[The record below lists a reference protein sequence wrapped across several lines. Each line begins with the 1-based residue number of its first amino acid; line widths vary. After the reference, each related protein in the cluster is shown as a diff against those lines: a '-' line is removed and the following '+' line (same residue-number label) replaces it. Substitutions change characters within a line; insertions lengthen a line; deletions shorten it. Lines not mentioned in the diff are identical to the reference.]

1 MTESMIKYQTTFEAT
16 ENLPMIIAI
25 GHGENADLVASFK
38 DGGIDV
44 ALEGYTARA
53 IYQPKSKWGTDDW
66 YECPCE
72 IVNDTVIAHWGNTYD
87 NGDDAVK
94 LFMHLVKNGKVAYPA
109 IYQIKLFASPGFSP
123 SAIEPIPETIDFAQ
137 YQLENAPW
145 IPLAGNVT
153 VTGDITTD
161 HDLIHLRRD
170 TITYKNLEV
179 VNDHPSQFDGNFVF
193 TFEEQYLDNL
203 MDLDSGVIPVKI
215 SGTSASTGNP
225 LIISAQLR
233 LPTQDGVRV
242 SWSIWTYMPI
252 GNIAFYQDEGEDPLA
267 GSASVNGDYGFSS
280 HYNADTSAVVDVT
293 ENYIHNLDSVPYTVR
308 NVTDKEVSSS
318 TDSLDINQHEVLGI
332 TIRSSYQGEN
342 IYLGLP
348 NNGQDKAVD
357 FYVNVRNNADHTVRI
372 SLAMHSPAPWTMI
385 GGNGDYDSGIWL
397 VESGT
402 TACIHFMETRTFG
415 YGGRNQLLV
424 IREGYDVVQMGQTI
438 TNNLPYSIR
447 EVTIGQ
453 GGIVYPVSR
462 EVVGVKFS
470 DAQATSFS
478 IQLPNPTDGKAVDFY
493 VDICNNHDYSL
504 PATLINTG
512 WGVEPYRYYWR
523 FAVDAGETLSSI
535 LAIKG
540 QDTSSGYSRLHFSQI
555 GFDITSNDPILN
567 ITKQE
572 LNIQNS

>member
-72 IVNDTVIAHWGNTYD
+72 IVDDTVIAHWGNTYD

-161 HDLIHLRRD
+161 HDLIHLERQ

-179 VNDHPSQFDGNFVF
+179 VNDHPSQFAGNFVF

-203 MDLDSGVIPVKI
+203 MDLDSGAIPVKI
-215 SGTSASTGNP
+215 SGTSASTGDP
-225 LIISAQLR
+225 LVISAELR
-233 LPTQDGVRV
+233 RPTQDGVRV

-252 GNIAFYQDEGEDPLA
+252 GSIAFYQDEGEDPLA
-267 GSASVNGDYGFSS
+267 GSASVQGDYGFSS
-280 HYNADTSAVVDVT
+280 HYNADTSAVVNVT

-318 TDSLDINQHEVLGI
+318 SDSFDINQHEVLGI
-332 TIRSSYQGEN
+332 TIRSSYQGNE

-348 NNGQDKAVD
+348 DNGQDKAVD

-372 SLAMHSPAPWTMI
+372 TLSMHSPAPWTMI

-415 YGGRNQLLV
+415 GYGNRNQLLV
-424 IREGYDVVQMGQTI
+424 IREGYDVAQLKQEVDSLYTKQIVQTTAENIFYLDNIRSRYVYGIVPNAANESIGFNNYLTETGKAFDCYIDIANTTGHNLEILFGQTSWLYVVDSGVNWNNVKTI
-438 TNNLPYSIR
+438 PSGTIRRFHISETGIPDTESTN
-447 EVTIGQ
+447 
-453 GGIVYPVSR
+453 YPVLRVSYTDL
-462 EVVGVKFS
+462 VGV
-470 DAQATSFS
+470 
-478 IQLPNPTDGKAVDFY
+478 G
-493 VDICNNHDYSL
+493 
-504 PATLINTG
+504 
-512 WGVEPYRYYWR
+512 
-523 FAVDAGETLSSI
+523 
-535 LAIKG
+535 
-540 QDTSSGYSRLHFSQI
+540 
-555 GFDITSNDPILN
+555 
-567 ITKQE
+567 
-572 LNIQNS
+572 